1 MGLGND
7 FELDMTTQI
16 PTYGLVAVV
25 TERRV
30 PDCPGMATFNQFFV
44 QPALYVDSV
53 VSGGH

>member
-30 PDCPGMATFNQFFV
+30 PDCPGMATFTTNF
-44 QPALYVDSV
+44 LSNR
-53 VSGGH
+53 HCM